1 MLYQSETAPSGQTIR
16 RLPRRLILWAGAVVV
31 LLMGCAFALMAYRSG
46 RTNPNLVFPRVQAAG
61 GVLPVDR
68 SATMPS
74 AQAVHRVLVDID
86 NDQVMHGKVNARLN
100 TAARILNLYAL
111 AGVPSDKVHM
121 VMLFYGTGV
130 NLVLSDEE
138 YRHRF
143 GHANPNARLLSQL
156 RKAHVKMVA
165 CEQAMGHQGIT
176 ADEVGSGVTLA
187 LSALTARE
195 ELQAAGYGSVPTEAP

>member
-1 MLYQSETAPSGQTIR
+1 MLYQSETVSSDQTMR
-16 RLPRRLILWAGAVVV
+16 RSPRRLILWLGAAV
-31 LLMGCAFALMAYRSG
+31 LLLMACALALMAYRSG
-46 RTNPNLVFPRVQAAG
+46 RTHPNLVFPRVQAAG

-100 TAARILNLYAL
+100 TAAKILNLYAL
-111 AGVPSDKVHM
+111 AGVPADKVHM
-121 VMLFYGTGV
+121 VVLFYGTGV
-130 NLVLSDEE
+130 NLILSDEA
-138 YRHRF
+138 YRHKF
-143 GHANPNARLLSQL
+143 GHANPNADLLSQL

-165 CEQAMGHQGIT
+165 CGQALGHQGIS
-176 ADEVGSGVTLA
+176 ADEVGSSVTMA